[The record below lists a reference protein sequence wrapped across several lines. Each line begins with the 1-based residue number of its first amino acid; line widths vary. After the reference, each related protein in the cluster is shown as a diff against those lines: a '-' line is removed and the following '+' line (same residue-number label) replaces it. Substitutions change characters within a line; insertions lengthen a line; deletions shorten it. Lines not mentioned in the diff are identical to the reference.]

1 MLQHLSVENYALI
14 NKLDISFDKG
24 FSAITGETGAG
35 KSILLGAL
43 SLILGNRADTGVLYD
58 AQKKCVVE
66 GTFRIEGYGLKSFFE
81 SNDLDFDEELLLRRE
96 INKQGK
102 SRAFINDTPVKLSLM
117 KTLGT
122 RLVDIHSQNKTLT
135 LNNSDVQLAVIDT
148 VTNSPKLLKRYSSRF
163 QEMKMTER
171 NLQDL
176 KEKEQ
181 QAKADEDYYEFLFNE
196 LEEASLQTGEQEE
209 AEDELEIQNHSESIK
224 SALLQGAYLVSE
236 DENSILNQLQN
247 VHHETDKASTHHKD
261 VKTISE
267 RLNSSIIELQD
278 ISSEMSRLSELISY
292 DPRRIEE
299 INNRLSLIYELQQKH
314 RVNTVEALL
323 EKKVELQQKLN
334 EVANQEE
341 QIASLEKKL
350 AELRKQVKHDAEEL
364 TRNRKAVLPRIEQD
378 ITQVLHQLGM
388 PDAKFKIEHRIMEEP
403 ASQGQD
409 QFSFLFSA
417 NKGVAPQPISEI
429 ASGGEL
435 SRLMLSIKSLIAN
448 KTLLPT
454 VIFDEIDSGVSGDIA
469 GKTGVIMTKMAQNMQ
484 VIAITHLPQIAGKS
498 NTHFFAYKTVEDGKT
513 YSNIKILSRHERI
526 NELAKMLS
534 DTKITEAAKT
544 AAKELMNS

>member
-14 NKLDISFDKG
+14 NKLEITFDKG

-96 INKQGK
+96 INRQGK

-117 KTLGT
+117 KTLGN

-135 LNNSDVQLAVIDT
+135 LNDSDVQLAVIDT
-148 VTNSPKLLKRYSSRF
+148 VTGSPELLERYSSRF
-163 QEMKMTER
+163 KKMKSAEK
-171 NLQDL
+171 NLKL
-176 KEKEQ
+176 LREKEQ
-181 QAKADEDYYEFLFNE
+181 QAKADQDYYEFLFNE
-196 LEEASLQTGEQEE
+196 LEEASLQKGEQEE
-209 AEDELEIQNHSESIK
+209 IEEELEIQNHSENIK
-224 SALLQGAYLVSE
+224 SALSQGAYLVSE
-236 DENSILNQLQN
+236 DDNSILGQLQN
-247 VHHETDKASTHHKD
+247 VHYELDKASVHHKD
-261 VKTISE
+261 VKALSD
-267 RLNSSIIELQD
+267 RLNSSIIEIQD
-278 ISSEMSRLSELISY
+278 ISSEMSQLSEQISY
-292 DPRRIEE
+292 DPQRIEE

-314 RVNTVEALL
+314 RVNNEEALL
-323 EKKVELQQKLN
+323 EKKAELQQKLN
-334 EVANQEE
+334 EVASQEK
-341 QIASLEKKL
+341 QIAKLEQEL
-350 AELRKQVKHDAEEL
+350 AELRRQVKEDAEEL
-364 TRNRKAVLPRIEQD
+364 TKKRKASLPRIEQD
-378 ITQVLHQLGM
+378 VTEVLYQLGM
-388 PDAKFKIEHRIMEEP
+388 PDANFNIAHHILEEP
-403 ASQGQD
+403 APQGQD
-409 QFSFLFSA
+409 QFVFLFSA
-417 NKGVAPQPISEI
+417 NKGVEPQPISKI

-435 SRLMLSIKSLIAN
+435 SRLMLSVKSLIAN

-469 GKTGVIMTKMAQNMQ
+469 GKTGVIMKKMAHNVQ

-498 NTHFFAYKTVEDGKT
+498 NTHFFAYKSVDEGKT
-513 YSNIKILSRHERI
+513 YSNIKKLSSNERVE
-526 NELAKMLS
+526 ELAKMLS
-534 DTKITEAAKT
+534 DNKVTDAAKT

>member
-14 NKLDISFDKG
+14 NKLEITFDKG

-66 GTFRIEGYGLKSFFE
+66 GTFRIDGYGLESFFE
-81 SNDLDFDEELLLRRE
+81 GNDLDYDDELLLRRE
-96 INKQGK
+96 INRQGK
-102 SRAFINDTPVKLSLM
+102 SRAFINDTPVKLALM

-135 LNNSDVQLAVIDT
+135 LNDSDVQLAVIDT
-148 VTNSPKLLKRYSSRF
+148 VTGNPELLERYRRRF
-163 QEMKMTER
+163 KEMKNTES
-171 NLQDL
+171 NLKLL

-181 QAKADEDYYEFLFNE
+181 QAKADQDYYEFLFNE
-196 LEEASLQTGEQEE
+196 LEEATLQKGEQEE
-209 AEDELEIQNHSESIK
+209 IEEELEIQNNSESIK
-224 SALLQGAYLVSE
+224 SALSQGAYFVSE
-236 DENSILNQLQN
+236 DDNSILSQLQN
-247 VHHETDKASTHHKD
+247 VHTEMDKASEHHKD
-261 VKTISE
+261 VKTLSE

-278 ISSEMSRLSELISY
+278 ISSEMSQLSEQVSY
-292 DPRRIEE
+292 DPQRIEE

-314 RVNTVEALL
+314 RVNTEEALL
-323 EKKVELQQKLN
+323 EKKAELQQRLN
-334 EVANQEE
+334 EVASQEK
-341 QIASLEKKL
+341 QIANLEQEL
-350 AELRKQVKHDAEEL
+350 AELQRQVKNDAEEL
-364 TRNRKAVLPRIEQD
+364 TKKRKASIPRIEKD
-378 ITQVLHQLGM
+378 VSQVLYQLGM
-388 PDAKFKIEHRIMEEP
+388 PDANFKIAHHILYEP
-403 ASQGQD
+403 SPRGQD
-409 QFSFLFSA
+409 QFVFLFSA
-417 NKGVAPQPISEI
+417 NKGVEPQPISKI

-469 GKTGVIMTKMAQNMQ
+469 GKTGVIMKKMAHNVQ

-498 NTHFFAYKTVEDGKT
+498 NTHFFAYKSVDEGKT
-513 YSNIKILSRHERI
+513 YSNIKKLSSNERVE
-526 NELAKMLS
+526 ELAKMLS
-534 DTKITEAAKT
+534 DNKVTDAAKT

>member
-66 GTFRIEGYGLKSFFE
+66 GTFWVEGYDLKSFFE
-81 SNDLDFDEELLLRRE
+81 SNDLDFDSELLLRRE
-96 INKQGK
+96 INKHGK

-117 KTLGT
+117 KTLGN

-135 LNNSDVQLAVIDT
+135 LNDSDVQLAVIDS
-148 VTNSPKLLKRYSSRF
+148 VANSPELLKRYSGRF
-163 QEMKMTER
+163 KEMKNIER
-171 NLQDL
+171 NLNL
-176 KEKEQ
+176 LREKEQ
-181 QAKADEDYYEFLFNE
+181 QAKADQDYYDFLFNE
-196 LEEASLQTGEQEE
+196 LEDASLQAGEQEE
-209 AEDELEIQNHSESIK
+209 KEEELEIQNHSESIK
-224 SALLQGAYLVSE
+224 SALSQGAYLVSE
-236 DENSILNQLQN
+236 DENSILSQLQN
-247 VHHETDKASTHHKD
+247 VHNDMDKTSAHHKD
-261 VKTISE
+261 VKTLSE

-278 ISSEMSRLSELISY
+278 VSSEMSRLSEQISY
-292 DPRRIEE
+292 DPQRIEE

-314 RVNTVEALL
+314 RVTTVEALL
-323 EKKVELQQKLN
+323 EKKAELQQKLN

-341 QIASLEKKL
+341 QIANLEK
-350 AELRKQVKHDAEEL
+350 ELTQLRQQVQHDAEEL
-364 TRNRKAVLPRIEQD
+364 TKQRKAVLPRIEKE
-378 ITQVLHQLGM
+378 ITQVLFQLGM
-388 PDAKFKIEHRIMEEP
+388 PDAKFKIDHKILEEP

-409 QFSFLFSA
+409 QFVFLFTA
-417 NKGVAPQPISEI
+417 NKGVAPQPIAKI

-469 GKTGVIMTKMAQNMQ
+469 GKTGVIMKKMAQNVQ

-513 YSNIKILSRHERI
+513 YSNIKKLSSNERVD
-526 NELAKMLS
+526 ELAKMLS
-534 DTKITEAAKT
+534 DNKITEAAKT